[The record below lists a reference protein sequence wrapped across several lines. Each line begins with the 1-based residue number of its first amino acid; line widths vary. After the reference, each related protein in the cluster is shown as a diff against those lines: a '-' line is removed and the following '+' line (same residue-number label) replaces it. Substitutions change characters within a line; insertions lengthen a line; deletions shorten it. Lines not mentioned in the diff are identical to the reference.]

1 MRCFL
6 VAVLG
11 LSVAGLGIG
20 DHPQASANEAVAAVS
35 SIGKEIPAFALPD
48 FHGQQR
54 SLEDY
59 ADSKLL
65 VVVFLGN
72 ECPLAKLYAPRL
84 VELNKEFGSQGVT
97 FIGINSNSQDSIG
110 ELAAFA
116 RQHAIDFPLLKD
128 PGNAIAD
135 KFGAVRTPEAFV
147 LDADRVV
154 RYRGRIDDQYG
165 FQTGA
170 GYAKPQLTRRDLGE
184 AISELLAGKPV
195 SQPALEASGCFIGRV
210 PTKIPSGDVTYSN
223 QIAHILQNRCV
234 ECHRPGEVA
243 PFTLMA
249 YDEVVG
255 WAETIREVV
264 NEGRMPP
271 WSASP
276 KYGHF
281 ANDARLSDD
290 EKQAIDLWINNGC
303 PEGDAKDLPEPRQY
317 VDGWRIDRPDE
328 VIYMADEAYDV
339 PAEGVVEYQY
349 FTVDPGW
356 KEDRWISAS
365 EARPGNR
372 SVVHHI
378 IVFVQPP
385 GSDGSRFSTRT
396 SIGGYA
402 PGTLPLIA
410 GEGRAALVPAGSKL
424 VFQMHY
430 TPNGSP
436 QSDRSQIGVKFAD
449 AKTIKQRLRGGM
461 MINFNF
467 EIPPGADNHEVTAK
481 TKFRKD
487 TLMLELTP
495 HMHLRGKAFRF
506 ELEYPDGTREILLD
520 VPKYDFNWQLS
531 YEFTEPKLIPKGS
544 VLHGTAHYDNS
555 ADNMANPDPSKSV
568 RWGDQTWEEMMVGFY
583 SAVDPHEDLTLRP
596 LGKDDGE
603 TEDAAGGE

>member
-1 MRCFL
+1 MRCSIVALWTLCGAFL
-6 VAVLG
+6 ANPASIHAVE
-11 LSVAGLGIG
+11 A
-20 DHPQASANEAVAAVS
+20 ANNAAA
-35 SIGKEIPAFALPD
+35 SIGKEISPFTLPD
-48 FHGQQR
+48 FRGKER
-54 SLEDY
+54 SLEDF
-59 ADSKLL
+59 ADSKVL

-84 VELNKEFGSQGVT
+84 VELSKEFADKGVA
-97 FIGINSNSQDSIG
+97 FVGINSNSQDSIT
-110 ELAAFA
+110 ELAAYA
-116 RQHAIDFPLLKD
+116 RQHAVEFPLLKD

-135 KFGAVRTPEAFV
+135 RFGAVRTPEAFV
-147 LDADRVV
+147 LDQDRVV

-170 GYAKPQLTRRDLGE
+170 GYAKPQLTRRDLAE
-184 AISELLAGKPV
+184 AVSEILDGKPV
-195 SQPALEASGCFIGRV
+195 SQPVLEASGCIIGRV
-210 PTKIPSGDVTYSN
+210 PTKTPTGDVTYSN
-223 QIAHILQNRCV
+223 QIARIMQNRCV

-243 PFTLMA
+243 PFTLMS
-249 YDEVVG
+249 YEEVQG

-276 KYGHF
+276 QYGHW
-281 ANDARLSDD
+281 ANDARMSDE
-290 EKQAIDLWINNGC
+290 EKQLIDRWIENGC
-303 PEGDAKDLPEPRQY
+303 PQGDEKDLPEPRQY
-317 VDGWRIDRPDE
+317 VEGWRIQQPDQI
-328 VIYMADEAYDV
+328 IYMADEAYEV
-339 PAEGVVEYQY
+339 PAEGTVEYQY

-356 KEDRWISAS
+356 KEDRWIKAS

-385 GSDGSRFSTRT
+385 GSDGSQFSTRT

-410 GEGRAALVPAGSKL
+410 GEGRAAFVPAGSKL

-430 TPNGSP
+430 TPNGSV
-436 QSDRSQIGVKFAD
+436 QKDRSMIGVVFTDGA
-449 AKTIKQRLRGGM
+449 TVKQRLRGGM

-467 EIPPGADNHEVTAK
+467 EIPAHADNHEVTAK

-487 TLMLELTP
+487 TLMLKLTP

-506 ELEYPDGTREILLD
+506 ELEYPNGDREVLLD

-531 YEFTEPKLIPKGS
+531 YEFKEPKLIPKGS
-544 VLHGTAHYDNS
+544 VLHGIAHFDNS
-555 ADNMANPDPSKSV
+555 AENLANPDPSKPV
-568 RWGDQTWEEMMVGFY
+568 HWGDQTWEEMMVGFY
-583 SAVDPHEDLTLRP
+583 SAVDPNEDLT
-596 LGKDDGE
+596 KEKTKSDKADDE
-603 TEDAAGGE
+603 EAAGGE